1 MLALVEGHLRNQCR
15 KESVD
20 ISEDDVRDEVQRD
33 VNGEDNV
40 SRDDING
47 EKNVASDVTNDDV
60 AMA

>member
-1 MLALVEGHLRNQCR
+1 MTR
-15 KESVD
+15 KSAA
-20 ISEDDVRDEVQRD
+20 SEAASKAATTSEHDVRDEVQRA